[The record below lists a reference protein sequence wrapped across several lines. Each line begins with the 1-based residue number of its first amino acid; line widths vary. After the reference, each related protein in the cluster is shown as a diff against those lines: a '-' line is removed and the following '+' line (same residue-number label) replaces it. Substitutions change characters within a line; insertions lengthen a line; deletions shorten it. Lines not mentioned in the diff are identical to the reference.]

1 MTEYE
6 VATGAVIY
14 SQVAGQLQ
22 YLLVKSK
29 DRHFWG
35 FAKGHVEA
43 GETKTQAAI
52 REIKEETNL
61 DVTVNTAF
69 TEEIRYP
76 LPNGKT
82 KISIFYVSE
91 VDPNVRATRQLAE
104 ISDIQWFDF
113 ETALAHLTH
122 DNLKSVLKKANAYL
136 LAHA

>member
-6 VATGAVIY
+6 VATGAMIY
-14 SQVAGQLQ
+14 SHVAGKLQ
-22 YLLVKSK
+22 YLLVQSK

-82 KISIFYVSE
+82 KISIFYLSE
-91 VDPNVRATRQLAE
+91 VAPDVQTTKQLAE

-113 ETALAHLTH
+113 ESALAHLTH
-122 DNLKSVLKKANAYL
+122 DNLKAVLQKANAYL
-136 LAHA
+136 LAHS

>member
-14 SQVAGQLQ
+14 SRIAGKLQ
-22 YLLVKSK
+22 YLLVESK

-43 GETKTQAAI
+43 GETKEQAAI

-61 DVTVNTAF
+61 DVTVDMNF

-82 KISIFYVSE
+82 KVSIFYVSE
-91 VDPNVRATRQLAE
+91 VAPTVETTKQLAE
-104 ISDIQWFDF
+104 ISAIRWFDY
-113 ETALAHLTH
+113 EDALAKLTY
-122 DNLKSVLKKANAYL
+122 DNLKNVLIKANQYL
-136 LAHA
+136 TRT